1 MTMTV
6 SYMWARGLRERKKQV
21 REGISTEQKLE
32 WTLVE
37 EQETPRQRK
46 DRCHKG
52 ENHGKRC
59 FMRK

>member
-46 DRCHKG
+46 DKVSQR
-52 ENHGKRC
+52 
-59 FMRK
+59 